1 MKEHLSRSTDN
12 VVKAEYI
19 TYSKKNGML
28 IKETSTRSFNEDGD
42 YIDSYK
48 HEPLTT
54 LGQ

>member
-1 MKEHLSRSTDN
+1 MNEHLSRSTDG

-19 TYSKKNGML
+19 TYRKKNGML
-28 IKETSTRSFNEDGD
+28 VKETSTRSFYGNGD